1 MAQQIFCNSRLGDM
15 KNMKKL
21 MMLFCFVLSCCTM
34 ANAHAGLADRYLEMI
49 INVDALVLVFAVT
62 QVSTYLFLKYSKS
75 KVSCWYKK
83 HIIRIAKKV
92 HKKSHIKWCAS
103 WALSSLVFT
112 PYVMGLCTE
121 FFFLAFIPLVVFLI
135 YYSCMVLN
143 LEKRKMRLIGIR
155 GLSLLLSVSFQQA
168 LGYLVYALIC
178 ETSTFHRFA
187 YYTDEGYEMFDLKLY
202 PGIEAFNYIKEW
214 FAFISII
221 TAIPFIVLFIMRTWR
236 YFCIKF

>member
-1 MAQQIFCNSRLGDM
+1 M
-15 KNMKKL
+15 
-21 MMLFCFVLSCCTM
+21 
-34 ANAHAGLADRYLEMI
+34 
-49 INVDALVLVFAVT
+49 
-62 QVSTYLFLKYSKS
+62 
-75 KVSCWYKK
+75 
-83 HIIRIAKKV
+83 
-92 HKKSHIKWCAS
+92 
-103 WALSSLVFT
+103 
-112 PYVMGLCTE
+112 
-121 FFFLAFIPLVVFLI
+121 
-135 YYSCMVLN
+135 
-143 LEKRKMRLIGIR
+143 EKRKKNLTGIR

-236 YFCIKF
+236 YFCIKI